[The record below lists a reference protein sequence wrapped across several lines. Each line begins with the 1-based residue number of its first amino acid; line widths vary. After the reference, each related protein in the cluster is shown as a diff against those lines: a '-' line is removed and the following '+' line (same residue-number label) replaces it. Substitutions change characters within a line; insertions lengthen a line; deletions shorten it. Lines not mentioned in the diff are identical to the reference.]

1 MEKKV
6 RWIILQML
14 FGVFEN
20 VLAVLLT
27 CINANMIDSVI
38 TKDITSFVKSITFVM
53 IVLVLQ
59 IIFLYLENLFC
70 VKIKSEYGCYIRT
83 SIYTNIMKRIK
94 QNDINKAS
102 ILNIY
107 NTYLG
112 QEQEYIGR
120 IADIGISIIAL
131 LVASFVMVGMN
142 TKLYFSSLILIP
154 LSGYLYQIINKPLQE
169 KNKEIIKRKENINRD
184 IKQIVDGFYII
195 KAYLLEKNFGENFS
209 INAELL
215 KKNEKEKDKINS
227 GLGRIGIVLR
237 YIPQLI
243 IPLYGGWL
251 CMQKELTVGELS
263 AINTVIWYVISPIEN
278 LLDIY
283 KNKKL
288 LEPIR
293 EEIENLLIVDTDDGK
308 IDSAYKL
315 VKKNESYMIEIQNV
329 SFSYL
334 KKNSILCNLNL
345 CIEKGTHIVL
355 MGESGCGKS
364 TIAKILCGFQMEYE
378 GTVRLDGIDL
388 KEETIS
394 LLQKKIA
401 YVPQE
406 PYIYSGS
413 IKENICMGK
422 VIPEKKLWQAIELS
436 GVLDFIKGFS
446 DGIEALVGE
455 GGINLSGGQIKK
467 IAVARALVEEVPIY
481 ILDEPLA
488 ALDENGVEKIQ
499 ENLSEFLKEKTVII
513 ITHQPLTFWRGID
526 EIYWLEKG
534 TVRNEKPAV
543 L

>member
-1 MEKKV
+1 M
-6 RWIILQML
+6 
-14 FGVFEN
+14 
-20 VLAVLLT
+20 
-27 CINANMIDSVI
+27 
-38 TKDITSFVKSITFVM
+38 
-53 IVLVLQ
+53 
-59 IIFLYLENLFC
+59 
-70 VKIKSEYGCYIRT
+70 
-83 SIYTNIMKRIK
+83 
-94 QNDINKAS
+94 
-102 ILNIY
+102 
-107 NTYLG
+107 
-112 QEQEYIGR
+112 
-120 IADIGISIIAL
+120 
-131 LVASFVMVGMN
+131 
-142 TKLYFSSLILIP
+142 
-154 LSGYLYQIINKPLQE
+154 
-169 KNKEIIKRKENINRD
+169 
-184 IKQIVDGFYII
+184 
-195 KAYLLEKNFGENFS
+195 
-209 INAELL
+209 

-288 LEPIR
+288 LEPSR

-394 LLQKKIA
+394 LLQKKNSVCSTRA
-401 YVPQE
+401 
-406 PYIYSGS
+406 IY
-413 IKENICMGK
+413 
-422 VIPEKKLWQAIELS
+422 L
-436 GVLDFIKGFS
+436 
-446 DGIEALVGE
+446 
-455 GGINLSGGQIKK
+455 
-467 IAVARALVEEVPIY
+467 
-481 ILDEPLA
+481 
-488 ALDENGVEKIQ
+488 
-499 ENLSEFLKEKTVII
+499 
-513 ITHQPLTFWRGID
+513 
-526 EIYWLEKG
+526 
-534 TVRNEKPAV
+534 
-543 L
+543 

>member
-1 MEKKV
+1 
-6 RWIILQML
+6 
-14 FGVFEN
+14 
-20 VLAVLLT
+20 
-27 CINANMIDSVI
+27 
-38 TKDITSFVKSITFVM
+38 
-53 IVLVLQ
+53 
-59 IIFLYLENLFC
+59 
-70 VKIKSEYGCYIRT
+70 
-83 SIYTNIMKRIK
+83 
-94 QNDINKAS
+94 
-102 ILNIY
+102 
-107 NTYLG
+107 
-112 QEQEYIGR
+112 
-120 IADIGISIIAL
+120 
-131 LVASFVMVGMN
+131 
-142 TKLYFSSLILIP
+142 
-154 LSGYLYQIINKPLQE
+154 
-169 KNKEIIKRKENINRD
+169 
-184 IKQIVDGFYII
+184 
-195 KAYLLEKNFGENFS
+195 
-209 INAELL
+209 
-215 KKNEKEKDKINS
+215 
-227 GLGRIGIVLR
+227 
-237 YIPQLI
+237 
-243 IPLYGGWL
+243 
-251 CMQKELTVGELS
+251 
-263 AINTVIWYVISPIEN
+263 
-278 LLDIY
+278 
-283 KNKKL
+283 
-288 LEPIR
+288 
-293 EEIENLLIVDTDDGK
+293 
-308 IDSAYKL
+308 
-315 VKKNESYMIEIQNV
+315 MIEIQNV